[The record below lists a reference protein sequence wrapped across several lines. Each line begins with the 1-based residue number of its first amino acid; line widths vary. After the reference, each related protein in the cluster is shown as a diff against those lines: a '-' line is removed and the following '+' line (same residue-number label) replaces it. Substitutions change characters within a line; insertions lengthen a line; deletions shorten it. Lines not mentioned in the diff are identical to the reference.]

1 MKNIV
6 YRLALSSILLGLA
19 SCGKP
24 EKIKQGDKEFGVVGS
39 DTLGVV
45 YETHVVKS
53 CDIIIPRSIHEEMNP
68 EFKVVLEDGSSFESR
83 KGYNIGDSIVYTI
96 YTK

>member
-1 MKNIV
+1 MKRV
-6 YRLALSSILLGLA
+6 TLLAVLALILA

-24 EKIKQGDKEFGVVGS
+24 EKIKQGDKELVVIGG

-53 CDIIIPRSIHEEMNP
+53 CERIQPRNIHEEMNL
-68 EFKVVLEDGSSFESR
+68 EFKIVLEDGSSFESR

-96 YTK
+96 YQK

>member
-1 MKNIV
+1 MKGITLIAV
-6 YRLALSSILLGLA
+6 LVLIMT

-24 EKIKQGDKEFGVVGS
+24 EKIKRGDKEFVVVAG

-53 CDIIIPRSIHEEMNP
+53 CEIIIPRSIHEEMNP
-68 EFKVVLEDGSSFESR
+68 EFKVVLEDGSAFESR
-83 KGYNIGDSIVYTI
+83 KGYNVGDSIVYTI

>member
-1 MKNIV
+1 MKRVTLIAV
-6 YRLALSSILLGLA
+6 LVLILA

-24 EKIKQGDKEFGVVGS
+24 EKIKQGDKEFVVIGS
-39 DTLGVV
+39 DTLGII

-96 YTK
+96 YQK

>member
-1 MKNIV
+1 MKRV
-6 YRLALSSILLGLA
+6 TLLAVLALILA

-24 EKIKQGDKEFGVVGS
+24 EKIKRGGKEFVVIGS

-68 EFKVVLEDGSSFESR
+68 EFKVVLEDGSSFGSR

-96 YTK
+96 YQK

>member
-1 MKNIV
+1 MKRV
-6 YRLALSSILLGLA
+6 TLLAVLALILA

-24 EKIKQGDKEFGVVGS
+24 EKIKQGDKEFVVIGG

-96 YTK
+96 YQK